1 MTDVAVRDSIARLET
16 GASDASGVSVARLT
30 VTDFRCYDHLRLE
43 PGPGPVVLTGP
54 NGAGKTNILEALSFL
69 VPGRGLR
76 RARLDEPA
84 RRDAGVDADQGR
96 AWAVAAH
103 ILTPSGPLILGTG
116 RDDEAAAGRLEGGRE
131 KRSVRINGAA
141 ASQAALSE
149 HLDVQ
154 WLTPRMD
161 RLFMDGPAARRR
173 FLDRL
178 VAGFDPAHAGRVAA
192 YERALRERVHVLRRD
207 RPDPDWLAALEDTM
221 AARGLAVTAARREL
235 AARLD
240 DSCRCAT
247 GPFPVARL
255 SVEGA
260 VESWLDDGPALDAEE
275 RLRDALAGSREKDR
289 ESGGA
294 ATGPHRSDL
303 RVRHLGADAPA
314 EQCSTGQQKA
324 LLIAIV
330 LANARLGAAARGAA
344 PLLLLDEVMAHLDED
359 HRRALFAE
367 ISDLGAQAWLT
378 GTDAALFRPL
388 QPTAQVFH
396 VEDARVFPPG

>member
-1 MTDVAVRDSIARLET
+1 MTDVAVRDS
-16 GASDASGVSVARLT
+16 GAPAQISAPDAPGVSVARLT

-43 PGPGPVVLTGP
+43 PGPRPVVLTGP

-84 RRDAGVDADQGR
+84 RRDPGVDADQGR

-103 ILTPSGPLILGTG
+103 IRTPSGPLSLGTG
-116 RDDEAAAGRLEGGRE
+116 RDDPAGGCE

-178 VAGFDPAHAGRVAA
+178 AAGFDPAHAGRVAA
-192 YERALRERVHVLRRD
+192 YERALRERVHLLRRD

-240 DSCRCAT
+240 DACRRAT
-247 GPFPVARL
+247 GPFPGAHL
-255 SVEGA
+255 NVEGA
-260 VESWLDDGPALDAEE
+260 VESWLDHGPALDAEE
-275 RLRDALAGSREKDR
+275 RLRDTLAGSREKDR

-294 ATGPHRSDL
+294 AAGPHRSDL
-303 RVRHLGADAPA
+303 RVRHRDADAPA
-314 EQCSTGQQKA
+314 ERCSTGQQKA

-330 LANARLGAAARGAA
+330 LANARLGGAARGAA
-344 PLLLLDEVMAHLDED
+344 PLLLLDEVVAHLDED

-396 VEDARVFPPG
+396 VEDGRVFPQG